1 MKLLNPKI
9 RQKFAESLKAVLPV
23 VGIVIVLSFTIAPI
37 TSSILLCFLVGAVMV
52 MVGMMFFTL
61 GAEMSMTPMGEKVG
75 ARMTQ
80 SKNILLIVVL
90 SFLLGVVI
98 TISEPDLQ
106 VLATQVPSVPN
117 MTLILAV
124 AVGVGI
130 FLVIALLRMIGQFGN
145 MEVVFDTVNKRG
157 MTMMKK
163 KYMKQVGHADAQMFF
178 YVDSAEEL
186 AAKIGGNVK
195 VIAEEPY
202 YRYIPKNG
210 LKLSTKVS
218 MTVSDQFKM
227 VKMIHLKL

>member
-1 MKLLNPKI
+1 MDLPHVIEYRRGLLPEPEREFYI
-9 RQKFAESLKAVLPV
+9 SGDAFAKDWIKKVRNDV
-23 VGIVIVLSFTIAPI
+23 FDAPI
-37 TSSILLCFLVGAVMV
+37 LVTAG
-52 MVGMMFFTL
+52 GLFHYF
-61 GAEMSMTPMGEKVG
+61 EEHK
-75 ARMTQ
+75 
-80 SKNILLIVVL
+80 
-90 SFLLGVVI
+90 
-98 TISEPDLQ
+98 
-106 VLATQVPSVPN
+106 
-117 MTLILAV
+117 
-124 AVGVGI
+124 
-130 FLVIALLRMIGQFGN
+130 VIALLRMIGQFGN

-227 VKMIHLKL
+227 VKMISMAKNTNKMALPQRVAMLHGNISPYQLSYVTNSGEGEGLLFYGTTIIPFKDKFDKS

>member
-1 MKLLNPKI
+1 
-9 RQKFAESLKAVLPV
+9 
-23 VGIVIVLSFTIAPI
+23 
-37 TSSILLCFLVGAVMV
+37 
-52 MVGMMFFTL
+52 
-61 GAEMSMTPMGEKVG
+61 
-75 ARMTQ
+75 MTQ
-80 SKNILLIVVL
+80 SKSILLIVVL